1 MRAKYIWV
9 SIVLAMIAFSMTT
22 HSCKDNPPCIVQCD
36 SILEAHPD
44 AFQFLIFPKGSWWEY
59 ELLDSEEVD
68 TLILFHNN
76 TFYTDNYC
84 VDENEVCKFNY
95 DLAFRHT
102 NIDYNGMSADKV
114 VCRTEF
120 FLKTFNGKDWVVQ
133 HSARAK
139 NNASMGHFLNFPFF
153 PDQLYSNDRFMSDTS
168 KMIHANG
175 LDFQC
180 IEITALKGNST
191 HEHRI
196 IKIYLS
202 RGVGIVRDEYQNGHI
217 WQLKSHFIN
226 H

>member
-1 MRAKYIWV
+1 MNTY
-9 SIVLAMIAFSMTT
+9 
-22 HSCKDNPPCIVQCD
+22 SCKDNPPCIVQCD

-59 ELLDSEEVD
+59 ELLDSEKVD

-76 TFYTDNYC
+76 SFYTDNSC
-84 VDENEVCKFNY
+84 VDGNDVCKFNY
-95 DLAFRHT
+95 DLAFKHT

-114 VCRTEF
+114 GSRMEF

-153 PDQLYSNDRFMSDTS
+153 KDQPYTNDRFMSDTS

-180 IEITALKGNST
+180 IEITALKGKST

-196 IKIYLS
+196 MKIYLS
-202 RGVGIVRDEYQNGHI
+202 RGVGIVRYEYQNGHI